1 MGASCSTSLTFFIL
15 PFNCIIFDELDEWIF
30 LLFRF
35 GETVEVFKFSLR
47 LSVCPSVQPSVSQ
60 SASLL
65 FPHSN
70 QGRNTSLCSFS
81 KSRVN
86 ALYIKLIIY
95 STFIKLLEKLETDYF
110 RHGWSRKVITLCIKI
125 IFGTFWLCLETLIKN
140 LLFSSHRL

>member
-60 SASLL
+60 SASSFPTLSSRSHYVTVLL
-65 FPHSN
+65 
-70 QGRNTSLCSFS
+70 S

-110 RHGWSRKVITLCIKI
+110 RHGWSRKVITLWIKI